1 MLGAG
6 TQENPFIIQ
15 TPADLNAI
23 RNNLSAYYELANDID
38 LSSFGNWT
46 PIDNFNG
53 QIDGKGHKILNL
65 KIPTGFS
72 YAGFIGNTNKTFTI
86 KNLGFENINITSE
99 NYNAGALVSFTSGT
113 NVLIENCYVK
123 NGTISAKGYAGG
135 LIGNLRGTA
144 TVRNC
149 FAILDRI
156 YAIQYR
162 SAGFIGALLNGHT
175 IENCYA
181 VTYDL
186 SSANATE
193 RYGFSYYNGN
203 SVVNNCYWDKEVSG
217 VTQSSY
223 GTGKTTA
230 EMKQQSTYVG
240 WDFTNI
246 WGING
251 DYPYLQLFGTP
262 ARQPQQVS
270 VTIQSYI
277 NPIHSKTSKINKS
290 TKQTQSFLNAIQTLS
305 ERHTA
310 TKRIISTFTLPIE
323 TSVQKSNRT
332 VRRGIE
338 NVNTYINPVA
348 SIVERKTNKMKQLL
362 SYVDKIKTNVNV
374 IAPIKNTPVNAHVS
388 VIENPSNIHF
398 EENISNAYAIEN
410 PSFLEVIE

>member
-1 MLGAG
+1 MGYLVF
-6 TQENPFIIQ
+6 QYLLHLILQF
-15 TPADLNAI
+15 
-23 RNNLSAYYELANDID
+23 
-38 LSSFGNWT
+38 
-46 PIDNFNG
+46 
-53 QIDGKGHKILNL
+53 KKILNL
-65 KIPTGFS
+65 KIPAGFL
-72 YAGFIGNTNKTFTI
+72 YAGFIGNTSKTFTI

-99 NYNAGALVSFTSGT
+99 NYNAGVLVSYTTGT

-135 LIGNLRGTA
+135 LIGNLRGIA

-156 YAIQYR
+156 YTIQYR
-162 SAGFIGALLNGHT
+162 SAGFIGALLDGHT

-223 GTGKTTA
+223 GIGKTTA
-230 EMKQQSTYVG
+230 QMKQQSTYVG
-240 WDFTNI
+240 WDFTAI

-251 DYPYLQLFGTP
+251 DYPFLQVFGTP
-262 ARQPQQVS
+262 ARPPQQVLFT
-270 VTIQSYI
+270 VQSYI
-277 NPIHSKTSKINKS
+277 NPFYSKVSKTNKAI
-290 TKQTQSFLNAIQTLS
+290 KQTQSFSNAIQTLS

-310 TKRIISTFTLPIE
+310 TKRIISTYILPIK

-332 VRRGIE
+332 VRRGIA

-348 SIVERKTNKMKQLL
+348 LIVERKTKTFKHLL
-362 SYVDKIKTNVNV
+362 SYVDNIKTNVNV
-374 IAPIKNTPVNAHVS
+374 IAPVKNKSVNAYVS
-388 VIENPSNIHF
+388 IIENPSSVQI
-398 EENISNAYAIEN
+398 EENLSNAYIIEN